1 MGLHSDD
8 SFARRL
14 GSWPAA
20 QFPSGPLS
28 GIWPG
33 EAPRP
38 LERQTRFMEDH
49 TSGEEKTRLAPQS
62 DVNSLSHRIRRGIE
76 RAKKRG
82 VRVGR
87 PPLPIDPR
95 KVKKLAAQKSLR
107 EVAEQLGC
115 SKSYVERILLKYA

>member
-1 MGLHSDD
+1 VGVHSHD
-8 SFARRL
+8 SFARRV
-14 GSWPAA
+14 GGWPTAK
-20 QFPSGPLS
+20 FPPRPLPQ
-28 GIWPG
+28 IWPDQ
-33 EAPRP
+33 APRP
-38 LERQTRFMEDH
+38 LERQTRSLEDH
-49 TSGEEKTRLAPQS
+49 TSGEEKTRLASQG

-87 PPLPIDPR
+87 PPLPIDPK